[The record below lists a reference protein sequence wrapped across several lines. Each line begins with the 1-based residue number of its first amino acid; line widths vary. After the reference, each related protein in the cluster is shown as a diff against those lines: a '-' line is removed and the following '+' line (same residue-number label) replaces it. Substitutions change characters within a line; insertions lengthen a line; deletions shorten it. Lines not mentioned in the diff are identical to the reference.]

1 MIKTFVVETKVHQHN
16 EILFKYKK
24 DEVLSLSLSLS
35 LHTHTHTHTHT
46 HKHTHSGKVIQ
57 HVPRQISLEL

>member
-24 DEVLSLSLSLS
+24 DEVLSLSLSLY
-35 LHTHTHTHTHT
+35 THTHTHTNTHT
-46 HKHTHSGKVIQ
+46 REK
-57 HVPRQISLEL
+57 